1 MIVQYSG
8 WIIRFNVKMII
19 VYRTLK
25 KKFTEIINGYTII
38 VTFCCFN
45 LVWNISFD
53 FLLVLLLSILP
64 IHWPAFFL
72 QLLQLKRQPRQR
84 ISLNLHL
91 RKVLHP
97 PTYETSQIL
106 PKPHYVLNNYISR
119 STPCLC
125 IALFKSN

>member
-1 MIVQYSG
+1 M
-8 WIIRFNVKMII
+8 KMII
-19 VYRTLK
+19 LYRTLK
-25 KKFTEIINGYTII
+25 KKFTGIINGYTII

-72 QLLQLKRQPRQR
+72 QLLQLKRQPLDPR
-84 ISLNLHL
+84 LKL
-91 RKVLHP
+91 V
-97 PTYETSQIL
+97 SQIL

-125 IALFKSN
+125 IALKFYKNLVSIIFPFTRILVYADSLWTLKSR